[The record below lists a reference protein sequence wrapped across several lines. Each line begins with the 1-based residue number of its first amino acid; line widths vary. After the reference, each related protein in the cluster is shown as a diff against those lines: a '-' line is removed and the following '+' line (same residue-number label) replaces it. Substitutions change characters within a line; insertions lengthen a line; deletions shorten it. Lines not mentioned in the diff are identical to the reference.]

1 MQASQTGFDIVPRHF
16 VGAASASRYQ
26 LILLDGRWSFAEAE
40 RELTEICML
49 KLSTKADLYKE
60 RMELALQQRSVVK
73 DLVRDDDETGKN
85 RILLHEAEYGFA
97 EEAFLELSKQAT
109 TFQIRLLKITKS
121 LRSLVSKRTELF
133 LQVENEMR
141 AGKLTAYW

>member
-1 MQASQTGFDIVPRHF
+1 MA
-16 VGAASASRYQ
+16 
-26 LILLDGRWSFAEAE
+26 DGPS
-40 RELTEICML
+40 
-49 KLSTKADLYKE
+49 LSTKADLYKE

-141 AGKLTAYW
+141 AGKLTNEVPIGESQDSGFYPKQRS